1 MAIIISSFEDDIKK
15 RNRIWSSINLNDQIS
30 GQAYQ
35 SSEKLVLS
43 RNAQKIKTSEKRIRD
58 IKLRSYNSGK
68 MKNKMISNKNE
79 QFEQFER
86 TIFS

>member
-15 RNRIWSSINLNDQIS
+15 KNRIWSSINLNDQIS